1 MNSLLTFLLLSLAT
15 FAQEP
20 KRVVILGDSLTAGY
34 GIDPEDAYPAL
45 LQKKVEQAKLPFTIV
60 NAGLSGDTT
69 AGGLR
74 RIDWIL
80 KQPLDVLVIELG
92 GNDGLRGIPIGE
104 TRTNLQ
110 GIIERARKKYPE
122 AKIVMAGMKM
132 PANMGDYAVEF
143 EKTFP
148 EIAKKNDVALIP
160 FLLEKVGG
168 DPKLN
173 QEDRIHPTIEG
184 HKIVAETA
192 WRTLGPL
199 LRERSGTEK
208 TDGKN
213 LTVKRIKPENGT
225 KERPHCFLL
234 SLV

>member
-1 MNSLLTFLLLSLAT
+1 MKSLLLFLLLSLAPL
-15 FAQEP
+15 AQEP
-20 KRVVILGDSLTAGY
+20 KRVVILGDSLTAGF

-45 LQKKVEQAKLPFTIV
+45 LQKKAEAANLPFTIV

-80 KQPLDVLVIELG
+80 KQPADVLVIELG
-92 GNDGLRGIPIGE
+92 GNDGLRGIPISE

-110 GIIERARKKYPE
+110 KIIDRARKKYPT
-122 AKIVMAGMKM
+122 AQIVMAGMKM
-132 PANMGDYAVEF
+132 PANMGDYAIEF

-148 EIAKKNDVALIP
+148 QIAKENNAILIP

-168 DPKLN
+168 VANLN
-173 QEDRIHPTIEG
+173 QEDRIHPTAEG

-192 WRTLGPL
+192 WRELAPI
-199 LRERSGTEK
+199 LRERALTEK
-208 TDGKN
+208 TGGKAS
-213 LTVKRIKPENGT
+213 PSSG
-225 KERPHCFLL
+225 
-234 SLV
+234 